1 MGVPVLTLVGD
12 SHVSR
17 VGYSLLEAV
26 HLDEFIA
33 FDIDQYVQKAIQW
46 ASLENQTILM
56 ELKSILRD
64 ELLKSNL
71 CNHHRFNLH
80 FRDLLSALV
89 SSSI

>member
-1 MGVPVLTLVGD
+1 VLTLVGD

-17 VGYSLLEAV
+17 VGYSLLESV
-26 HLDEFIA
+26 NLREFIA

-46 ASLENQTILM
+46 ANRENQAILT
-56 ELKSILRD
+56 ELKSILRA

-71 CNHHRFNLH
+71 CNRGRFNLH
-80 FRDLLSALV
+80 FRDLLFALT